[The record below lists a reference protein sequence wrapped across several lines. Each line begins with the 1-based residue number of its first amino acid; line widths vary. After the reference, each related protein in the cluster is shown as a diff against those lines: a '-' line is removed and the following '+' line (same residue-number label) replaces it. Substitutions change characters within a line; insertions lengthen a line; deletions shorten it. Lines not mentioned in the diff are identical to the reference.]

1 MKLFDKIKDLFTDE
15 IIEEREEIVE
25 IKEEKRNPSINRQ
38 EKKEEIIEKDIK
50 NLSENDL
57 FKDFSN
63 LESDKEDKIENINN
77 NNFRF
82 PIAFEEDDLL
92 DEKLFGN
99 QNIMQREKQKIN
111 VVPEKKELYSNTKKE
126 EKISM
131 FRVSPVISP
140 VYGILDKN
148 YKKEE
153 VQPKAVKSK
162 DITRNSTKVDFESVR
177 KKAYGSLIDDI
188 KENLSAPKVEE
199 KEGKKF
205 EDFYNLQEDI
215 NEITFGDAE
224 SNFEDF
230 GVTIDDYK
238 KEEKEDSIKIVSFDE
253 KEPAAE
259 KIEINETF
267 IKTNKQEDDFEE
279 TNEEDIFNLIDTMM
293 KKEEEENDD

>member
-15 IIEEREEIVE
+15 IIEEKEEIVE
-25 IKEEKRNPSINRQ
+25 IKEEKRIPSIMKQ

-50 NLSENDL
+50 NLTEKDL
-57 FKDFSN
+57 FKEFSN
-63 LESDKEDKIENINN
+63 LESDKEEKIGELSN

-82 PIAFEEDDLL
+82 PIAFEEDELL

-99 QNIMQREKQKIN
+99 QNIMQREKQQPT
-111 VVPEKKELYSNTKKE
+111 VVPEKKELYSNNKKE

-153 VQPKAVKSK
+153 VQPKPIKSK

-188 KENLSAPKVEE
+188 KENLSAPKIEE
-199 KEGKKF
+199 KEEKKF

-215 NEITFGDAE
+215 SEITFGDVE

-238 KEEKEDSIKIVSFDE
+238 KEDKEDNIKIVSFDE
-253 KEPAAE
+253 KEPISE

-267 IKTNKQEDDFEE
+267 IKSNKQEDDFEE
-279 TNEEDIFNLIDTMM
+279 SKEEDIFNLIDSMM
-293 KKEEEENDD
+293 KKEEEENND